1 MQSKNQV
8 ITLHN
13 IRRLVINA
21 KHPEFDC
28 DVTVIDR
35 LFDGHRAAASIF
47 RVLMGWMPYSKRSD
61 GAIYKSAKDLAKS
74 ANCSTKTVTR
84 ARSLLE
90 RVGFEV
96 FLKKANG
103 APTNHFKLNSTK
115 LIDALARLFDV
126 TVMHIR
132 EWLFGQDVPN
142 GNGQDVSI
150 QIAQDVPNVADKMS
164 QSITKESKQK
174 ETHEESKTTTTESGF
189 AAAFPEIEEIK
200 EEVQTST
207 AMVQQWISDYGIRRV
222 QDVLQMGRDK
232 YSSGKIQ
239 NLGGWVHA
247 ALKGGYTWEQ
257 PKSNSLDAS
266 RFITGEFADF
276 IDH

>member
-8 ITLHN
+8 ITLHS

-103 APTNHFKLNSTK
+103 APTNHFKLNPTK
-115 LIDALARLFDV
+115 LIDALAKLFDV

-142 GNGQDVSI
+142 GNGQDVSN
-150 QIAQDVPNVADKMS
+150 QIAQDVPNVVDKMS

-174 ETHEESKTTTTESGF
+174 EIHEESKTITTESSF
-189 AAAFPEIEEIK
+189 AAASPEIQKIK
-200 EEVQTST
+200 DEVQTSIT
-207 AMVQQWISDYGIRRV
+207 MVQSWVEQYSIQRV
-222 QDVLQMGRDK
+222 WEVLQVGRGK
-232 YSSGKIQ
+232 YQSGKIQ

-257 PKSNSLDAS
+257 PKSEQLDGM